1 VYLVD
6 SELLKSSK
14 LTNDYLKI
22 EILEKTF
29 DLGPPYNSTINI
41 YNLLSPL
48 DDPTIYLFFVF
59 CFKFNRKHDPN
70 NLQVKQLQN

>member
-1 VYLVD
+1 MYLVD

-22 EILEKTF
+22 EILEKNF

-48 DDPTIYLFFVF
+48 DDPTIFIFFRVLF
-59 CFKFNRKHDPN
+59 
-70 NLQVKQLQN
+70 QIQ